1 MKKRFKITVI
11 ATVLSIVMAMP
22 VMAQE
27 ITTPDQVIKAETFNA
42 GEEKLQRE
50 FHNSEVWRA
59 GTYLEYL
66 DGVVY
71 NLEEVARIKKEVV
84 TNYTELA
91 KVNPMYAQ
99 YIPSAVKDYETAL
112 NNVAYYKAYKKATA
126 ADFHIRYNY

>member
-1 MKKRFKITVI
+1 MRKLLITTAI
-11 ATVLSIVMAMP
+11 AIMVMAMP

-27 ITTPDQVIKAETFNA
+27 ITTPEQVIKAETFNA

-99 YIPSAVKDYETAL
+99 YIPSAVKDYQTAL
-112 NNVAYYKAYKKATA
+112 NNVEYYKLYKKATT
-126 ADFHIRYNY
+126 ADFHVRYDF

>member
-1 MKKRFKITVI
+1 MKRLI
-11 ATVLSIVMAMP
+11 AFVTLLTMILSMP

-27 ITTPDQVIKAETFNA
+27 ITTPEQVIKAETFNA

-91 KVNPMYAQ
+91 KHNPYYATL
-99 YIPSAVKDYETAL
+99 IPSAVKDYETAL
-112 NNVAYYKAYKKATA
+112 NNVEYYKLYKKATT
-126 ADFHIRYNY
+126 ADFHVRYDF

>member
-1 MKKRFKITVI
+1 MRKLLITTAI
-11 ATVLSIVMAMP
+11 AIMVMAMP

-27 ITTPDQVIKAETFNA
+27 ITTPEQVIKAETFNA

-99 YIPSAVKDYETAL
+99 YIPSAVKDYQTAL
-112 NNVAYYKAYKKATA
+112 NNVEYYKLYKKATTA
-126 ADFHIRYNY
+126 NFHVRYDF

>member
-1 MKKRFKITVI
+1 MRKLLITTAI
-11 ATVLSIVMAMP
+11 SIMVMAMP

-27 ITTPDQVIKAETFNA
+27 ITTPEQVIKAETFNA

-99 YIPSAVKDYETAL
+99 YIPSAVKDYQTAL
-112 NNVAYYKAYKKATA
+112 NNVEYYKLYKKATT
-126 ADFHIRYNY
+126 ADFHVRYDF